1 MVAETYS
8 NVGRS
13 LRLTWLR
20 VWEKYLEGEVQMAA
34 RRALEWAI
42 AAGVALRSRIE
53 RVPKD

>member
-20 VWEKYLEGEVQMAA
+20 VWEKYLGGEVQMAA
-34 RRALEWAI
+34 RRAFEWGYRDGSSLE
-42 AAGVALRSRIE
+42 
-53 RVPKD
+53 KQD